1 MIFHITLPALL
12 TNVVFVAGRR
22 HHQMV
27 SLIQIYLCPSLRPPG
42 MRVTNG
48 IHFSVDKNLALGL
61 YVAFFS
67 FSFVLL
73 TSAYCIL

>member
-1 MIFHITLPALL
+1 VIFHITLPALL

-27 SLIQIYLCPSLRPPG
+27 SLIQIYLCPSLRSPG
-42 MRVTNG
+42 MRVTSG
-48 IHFSVDKNLALGL
+48 IHFSVDKNLAL

-67 FSFVLL
+67 SCFVLL